1 MDCLPCIW
9 SESAAPHMEFLKSL
23 VISGDGG
30 GAMES
35 GGLLPRET
43 GPRLLRVKR
52 LSLLSMGPTID
63 EDHEVSGQTNRLSRL
78 IRHRAKGITPKLT

>member
-1 MDCLPCIW
+1 
-9 SESAAPHMEFLKSL
+9 MEFLKSL

-30 GAMES
+30 GTVES

-63 EDHEVSGQTNRLSRL
+63 EDQEAPGQANRLSRL
-78 IRHRAKGITPKLT
+78 IRYRAKGTAEV

>member
-1 MDCLPCIW
+1 
-9 SESAAPHMEFLKSL
+9 MEFLKSL

-30 GAMES
+30 GTVES

-52 LSLLSMGPTID
+52 LSLLSMGQTIE
-63 EDHEVSGQTNRLSRL
+63 EDHEGGASQANRLSRL
-78 IRHRAKGITPKLT
+78 IRHRAKGIAEV